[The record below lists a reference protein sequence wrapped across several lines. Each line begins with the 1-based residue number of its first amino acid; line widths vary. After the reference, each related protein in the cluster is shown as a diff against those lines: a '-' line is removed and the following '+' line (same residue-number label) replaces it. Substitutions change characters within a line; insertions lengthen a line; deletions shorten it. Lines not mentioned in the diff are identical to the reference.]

1 MRVRT
6 VIDALQSAYGDF
18 RFLLLYGSCLLAGLI
33 LLKGQRKQFLI
44 PGLVISVVILNPL
57 FYQAW
62 EKLNESMV
70 YWRTLWMLPV
80 LPVCAAAAASAVQK
94 AKRTWIRYAA
104 VIAGVA
110 AVVLCGSFVYTQ
122 VYLPSAFRKAHNADK
137 LPDYVV
143 SVAEDLLELDDEPY
157 VVSDASLSPYLRQYS
172 GRIHSPYGR
181 NAVFGEP
188 NETGKEIYGYL
199 TAGEYES
206 LARAMDGYGYR
217 FLVTSIGSE
226 EKEAALYGSGFVL
239 LEYTDGYGIFRVEKA
254 DTE

>member
-1 MRVRT
+1 MET
-6 VIDALQSAYGDF
+6 AFSALQSVYGNC
-18 RFLLLYGSCLLAGLI
+18 RFLLLYAACLVAGLI

-44 PGLVISVVILNPL
+44 PGLVISVAILNPL

-62 EKLNESMV
+62 AKLNESMV

-110 AVVLCGSFVYTQ
+110 AVVLCGSFVYTR

-157 VVSDASLSPYLRQYS
+157 VVSDTSVSPYLRQYS
-172 GRIHSPYGR
+172 GRIHLSYGR
-181 NAVFGEP
+181 NALLGDPGEP
-188 NETGKEIYGYL
+188 GKELYAYL
-199 TAGEYES
+199 TAGDYGN
-206 LARAMDGYGYR
+206 LARAMAGYGYR
-217 FLVTSIGSE
+217 YLVTSIGSE